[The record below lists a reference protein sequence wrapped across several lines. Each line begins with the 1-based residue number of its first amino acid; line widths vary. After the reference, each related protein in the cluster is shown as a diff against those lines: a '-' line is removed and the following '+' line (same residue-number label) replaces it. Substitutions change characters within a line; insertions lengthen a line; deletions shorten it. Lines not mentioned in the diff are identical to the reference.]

1 MGGVDTISLGFQCGD
16 PVGVISLGFVC
27 DGVNVITPVK
37 APGNHVRFFDQA
49 RGEDDDILMLVTA
62 FMEMLDE

>member
-1 MGGVDTISLGFQCGD
+1 MSGIDTISLGFQCD
-16 PVGVISLGFVC
+16 NPVGTISLGFVC
-27 DGVNVITPVK
+27 NGLDVVTPLK

-49 RGEDDDILMLVTA
+49 RAEDDDILMLVTA